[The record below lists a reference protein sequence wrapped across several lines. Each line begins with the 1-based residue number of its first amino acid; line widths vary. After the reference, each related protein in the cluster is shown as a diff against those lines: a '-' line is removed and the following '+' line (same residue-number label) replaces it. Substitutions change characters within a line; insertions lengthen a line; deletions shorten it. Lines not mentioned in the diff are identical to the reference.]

1 MSVDL
6 RERYM
11 KAKLGADADYNTSI
25 STLLEI
31 IRSDEIDEIEDGIR
45 LQEQSI
51 YLLGEIY
58 VNKGMANELKELIDI
73 IKPIVNNL
81 PKARVAK
88 IIRNLMDMMAKI
100 PNTEKLQEDLCLEC
114 IQWCVDEKRTFLR
127 HRITARLA
135 MIYLNANMFMKGLE
149 YIENLIKEVKKI
161 DDKILLVEIY
171 LIESKLEY
179 RIKNIPKSKAAL
191 TAARTNANSI
201 HCPPLLQADID
212 LQSGIILLDEGD
224 YKTSFSY
231 FYEAF
236 EAFNIA
242 NDERALNSLKYMLLS
257 KIMSQQTNNISL
269 LLSGKNKIKFQN
281 REIEA
286 LKMVASCYENRSLNM
301 FEDVLKTY
309 NKELTS
315 DLVINKHIHNLYE
328 NLMEQN
334 INRILE
340 AYSHIE
346 ISQLA
351 SFLKLP
357 FERVYNKVIDMILNK
372 TISGNIDQRTGIL
385 TLFDENSDSSFNS
398 MIENLILTFG
408 NLSNVVDVLYEKA
421 SKTV

>member
-1 MSVDL
+1 MSTDL
-6 RERYM
+6 TEKYNR
-11 KAKLGADADYNTSI
+11 AKSNADTDYNASI
-25 STLLEI
+25 KTLLEI
-31 IRSDEIDEIEDGIR
+31 IRSSNIDEVEDGIK

-58 VNKGMANELKELIDI
+58 VKRNMADELKKLIDI
-73 IKPIVNNL
+73 IKPIIGNL

-100 PNTEKLQEDLCLEC
+100 PDTEKLQEDLCLEC

-135 MIYLNANMFMKGLE
+135 MVYLNASMFMKGLE
-149 YIENLIKEVKKI
+149 HIENLIKEVKKV

-179 RIKNIPKSKAAL
+179 RIRNIPKSKAAL

-212 LQSGIILLDEGD
+212 LQSGIILADEGD

-242 NDERALNSLKYMLLS
+242 NDERALCSLKYMLLS
-257 KIMSQQTNNISL
+257 KIMSQQTSNISS

-286 LKMVASCYENRSLNM
+286 LRMVASCYENRSLNM
-301 FEDVLKTY
+301 FEEVLEKY
-309 NKELTS
+309 KDELTS
-315 DLVINKHIHNLYE
+315 DLVINKHISDLCE
-328 NLMEQN
+328 NLMERN

-346 ISQLA
+346 ISKL
-351 SFLKLP
+351 SDFLRLP

-372 TISGNIDQRTGIL
+372 KIHGNIDQKTGIL

-398 MIENLILTFG
+398 MVDNLILTFG
-408 NLSNVVDVLYEKA
+408 NLSNVVDLLYEKA